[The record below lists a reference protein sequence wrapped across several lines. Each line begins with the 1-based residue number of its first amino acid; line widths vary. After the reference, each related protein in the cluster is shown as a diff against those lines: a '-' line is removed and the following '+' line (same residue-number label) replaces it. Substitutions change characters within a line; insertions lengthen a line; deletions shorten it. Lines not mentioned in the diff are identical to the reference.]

1 MPVDVAISN
10 PVCDDLLIL
19 LPTPNLEVIVPETG
33 LIKAIPKL
41 AFAEDV
47 VPAVL
52 TDPEAVYFDVPV
64 DFVLVLAIA
73 VLCAGC
79 TYNFD
84 IASSVET
91 KSFNSTSYF
100 STIDIFSIFE
110 LFFSFNPLTTFSA
123 SSKLET
129 YAFSS

>member
-1 MPVDVAISN
+1 MPWEITNIFPYEPLYPEKVTVPEAAAAIGVPVDVAISN

-52 TDPEAVYFDVPV
+52 TDPEAVY
-64 DFVLVLAIA
+64 
-73 VLCAGC
+73 
-79 TYNFD
+79 
-84 IASSVET
+84 
-91 KSFNSTSYF
+91 
-100 STIDIFSIFE
+100 
-110 LFFSFNPLTTFSA
+110 
-123 SSKLET
+123 
-129 YAFSS
+129 